1 MNLFHKLLK
10 QQTPAEEFHAAE
22 AVALENYEMLRRAF
36 ALVGEEQKLSAAVWA
51 VRNWLKGESNRS
63 DEDVLTAARTSV
75 AVALN
80 VLCSNWPL
88 ELDEAADFITRNPEK
103 VLGLMKMGA
112 EHAKKHDPGFAARYD
127 RSLQYLNSKPQ
138 EA

>member
-36 ALVGEEQKLSAAVWA
+36 ALVGEEQKLGAAVWA

-75 AVALN
+75 PVAMDA
-80 VLCSNWPL
+80 LCFHWPL
-88 ELDEAADFITRNPEK
+88 QLDEAADFIARNPEK
-103 VLGLMKMGA
+103 VLGLMQMATKIAVEEDPSVGA
-112 EHAKKHDPGFAARYD
+112 RIK
-127 RSLQYLNSKPQ
+127 RSKQYLNSQPQ